1 MAAQNENEN
10 QGSQPTGQKV
20 ILTWKSP
27 SRPFKKRD
35 KEFFTTIGAIV
46 FLIAVILFLLKE
58 FLLIGVILALMFV
71 VYVLSTTEP
80 ETVEHGITKDG
91 LVYMGQVYKW
101 DELSAFWFTE
111 KWGQTILT
119 VSSKFKRWG
128 RVIILLPKELKEKIK
143 DEIQAHLIFKEIPEK
158 NWMDTA
164 AEWFAKKVP
173 FETES

>member
-1 MAAQNENEN
+1 MAAQNENINKE
-10 QGSQPTGQKV
+10 SQPTDQNL

-71 VYVLSTTEP
+71 IYVLSTTEP
-80 ETVEHGITKDG
+80 EMVEHSITKDG
-91 LVYMGQVYKW
+91 LVYMGQIYKW

-143 DEIQAHLIFKEIPEK
+143 DELQVHLTFKEIPEK
-158 NWMDTA
+158 NWMDNA
-164 AEWFAKKVP
+164 AEWLAKKIP
-173 FETES
+173 LETES

>member
-1 MAAQNENEN
+1 MAAQDENV
-10 QGSQPTGQKV
+10 SQELKPTEQKV

-80 ETVEHGITKDG
+80 ETVEHSITKGG
-91 LVYMGQVYKW
+91 LVSIGQIYKW

-111 KWGQTILT
+111 RWGQTILT
-119 VSSKFKRWG
+119 VSSKLKQWG
-128 RVIILLPKELKEKIK
+128 RVIILVPKELKEKVK

-158 NWMDTA
+158 NWLDNA
-164 AEWFAKKVP
+164 AEWLSKKVP
-173 FETES
+173 FETEN